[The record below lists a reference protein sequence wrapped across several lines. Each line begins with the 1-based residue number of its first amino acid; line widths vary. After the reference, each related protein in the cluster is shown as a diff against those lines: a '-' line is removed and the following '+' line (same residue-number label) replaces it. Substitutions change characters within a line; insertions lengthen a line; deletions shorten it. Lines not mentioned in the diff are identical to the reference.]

1 MRVFWRFLQL
11 YLLLFFVCLA
21 ESLYAAP
28 KYYFKQI
35 SLENGLS
42 QSSVKC
48 VLVDERGVMW
58 IGTRFGLNRFDREK
72 ITVYQEE
79 RENLHSLPYNDIVF
93 LEEDAEGNIWVGT
106 SRGLACFERDTQ
118 KFMRQEIDGQPLV
131 AACSL
136 LMPEG
141 IYFLGKQGVF
151 CYSYAEKK
159 MIRCKFKESPF
170 EFSPNYV
177 YLYDEKERKVILSF
191 LEKGLWWYSLD
202 TGDMERVSFIPKGN
216 IPSMYID
223 SFKRIWVAIYNKG
236 VFCYDRE
243 GRLQEHLETPKRLT
257 HNIVQDM
264 CEKDGELWLAT
275 DGGGINIYNYKNKTV
290 RAIMHLPGD
299 RHSLPVNS
307 FACLYIDDEVSCVLS
322 ARNRWRRCSNDD
334 SLRPQQGVTSGYA
347 RKVRDKGD
355 KVRKSHRALYPS
367 YVGYSRSVSFPPR
380 NGKRCDRRLITC
392 HRHYPGYRRSNLC
405 NP

>member
-79 RENLHSLPYNDIVF
+79 RENPHSLPYNDIVF

-118 KFMRQEIDGQPLV
+118 KFIRQEIDGQPMV

-170 EFSPNYV
+170 DFSPNYV

-191 LEKGLWWYSLD
+191 
-202 TGDMERVSFIPKGN
+202 
-216 IPSMYID
+216 
-223 SFKRIWVAIYNKG
+223 
-236 VFCYDRE
+236 
-243 GRLQEHLETPKRLT
+243 Q
-257 HNIVQDM
+257 
-264 CEKDGELWLAT
+264 EKDCREKLL
-275 DGGGINIYNYKNKTV
+275 
-290 RAIMHLPGD
+290 
-299 RHSLPVNS
+299 
-307 FACLYIDDEVSCVLS
+307 
-322 ARNRWRRCSNDD
+322 
-334 SLRPQQGVTSGYA
+334 
-347 RKVRDKGD
+347 
-355 KVRKSHRALYPS
+355 
-367 YVGYSRSVSFPPR
+367 
-380 NGKRCDRRLITC
+380 
-392 HRHYPGYRRSNLC
+392 
-405 NP
+405 